1 MRVIGLVLVLSACGL
16 AESDVDR
23 SLGEKAAAVNEHM
36 HARFKA
42 TSAIA
47 TAIALSDLK
56 RAHDEAKIVA
66 ALDEP
71 DVLPQWQPYIAGIRE
86 AASRIVETDD
96 TMAAARA
103 LADLGAR
110 CARCHQAAGAKLVFP
125 KATAPRDVVKL
136 PSQMASH
143 QWAAARM
150 WEGLIGANDS
160 QWKTGANALATSRLA
175 ITAEAAEPGHDL
187 GIADDAARVHLFAA
201 RAAKAGSIDDR
212 AQLYGQMLATCAH
225 CHATIRDR

>member
-1 MRVIGLVLVLSACGL
+1 MRVIGLLLLVSACGL
-16 AESDVDR
+16 AESDGDR
-23 SLGEKAAAVNEHM
+23 SLGEKALAVQEHM
-36 HARFKA
+36 HARFKG

-47 TAIALSDLK
+47 TAIGLSDLD
-56 RAHDEAKIVA
+56 RAHAEAKNVA

-71 DVLPQWQPYIAGIRE
+71 DVLPQWQPYIAGIRA
-86 AASRIVETDD
+86 AASRVAESDD
-96 TMAAARA
+96 SMAAATA

-110 CARCHQAAGAKLVFP
+110 CAKCHEASHAKIVFP
-125 KATAPRDVVKL
+125 KATIPHDAVKL
-136 PSQMASH
+136 PTQMASH

-150 WEGLIGANDS
+150 WEGLIAGSDA
-160 QWKTGANALATSRLA
+160 QWKLGANALATSRLA

-187 GIADDAARVHLFAA
+187 GIADDAARVHLLA
-201 RAAKAGSIDDR
+201 RRASKAGSIDDR

>member
-16 AESDVDR
+16 AESDADR

-42 TSAIA
+42 TSAIV

-56 RAHDEAKIVA
+56 RAHEEAKIVA

-86 AASRIVETDD
+86 AAQRVVETDD

-110 CARCHQAAGAKLVFP
+110 CATCHEASGAKLVFP
-125 KATAPRDVVKL
+125 KATAPQDVLKL
-136 PSQMASH
+136 PAQMASH

-150 WEGLIGANDS
+150 WEGLIAANDR
-160 QWKTGANALATSRLA
+160 QWKTGAKALATSRLA

-201 RAAKAGSIDDR
+201 RAVKAGSIDDR

>member
-1 MRVIGLVLVLSACGL
+1 MRVIGLLLAMSACGL
-16 AESDVDR
+16 AESDADR
-23 SLGEKAAAVNEHM
+23 SLGEKARAVSEHM

-56 RAHDEAKIVA
+56 RAHDEANTVA

-71 DVLPQWQPYIAGIRE
+71 DVLPAWQPYIAGIRA
-86 AASRIVETDD
+86 AASRVAVTDD
-96 TMAAARA
+96 TMMAATA
-103 LADLGAR
+103 LAELGAR
-110 CARCHQAAGAKLVFP
+110 CAKCHQASGAKLVFP
-125 KATAPRDVVKL
+125 KTTPPGDVLKL
-136 PSQMASH
+136 PAQMATH

-150 WEGLIGANDS
+150 WEGLIAANDA

-187 GIADDAARVHLFAA
+187 GIADDAARVHLLA
-201 RAAKAGSIDDR
+201 RRALKAGSIDDR
-212 AQLYGQMLATCAH
+212 AKLYGEMLATCAH

>member
-1 MRVIGLVLVLSACGL
+1 MRVVGLLLVLSACGL
-16 AESDVDR
+16 GESDADR
-23 SLGEKAAAVNEHM
+23 SLGEKVLAVNEHM
-36 HARFKA
+36 HARFKG

-47 TAIALSDLK
+47 TAIALSDLQ
-56 RAHDEAKIVA
+56 RAHDEAKGVA

-71 DVLPQWQPYIAGIRE
+71 DLLPQWQPYIEGIRA
-86 AASRIVETDD
+86 AASRIVDTDD
-96 TMAAARA
+96 TMAAATA

-110 CARCHQAAGAKLVFP
+110 CAKCHAASGAKLVFP
-125 KATAPRDVVKL
+125 KTSPPGDVLKL

-150 WEGLIGANDS
+150 WEGLIAANDAR
-160 QWKTGANALATSRLA
+160 WKTGANALATSRLA